1 VATKRVG
8 DQAIS
13 QSMESLA
20 GRIAVTIWK
29 VKILLGLLSLWVILA
44 LRGKI
49 DSSGQPV
56 PAGLT

>member
-1 VATKRVG
+1 
-8 DQAIS
+8 
-13 QSMESLA
+13 MESLA